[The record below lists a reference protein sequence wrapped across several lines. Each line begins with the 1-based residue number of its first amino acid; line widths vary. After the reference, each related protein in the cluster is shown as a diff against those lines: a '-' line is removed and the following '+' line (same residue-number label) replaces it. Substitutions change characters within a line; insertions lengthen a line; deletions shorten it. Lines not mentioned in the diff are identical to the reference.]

1 MSRLCLTDATID
13 AIRATTGRVIAG
25 VMVPDNNRELK
36 DHFSSLAIALD
47 NGSYLHLFATSVDHA
62 SGEYFRLE
70 AEPVRS
76 LPSNFA
82 KHEPV
87 RWAIAQPLMR
97 ELAGTSID
105 QANVL
110 QESMDDW
117 GLVDVGVCFS
127 TSSSK
132 AITVR
137 AEHSSLPM
145 TLDVQVT
152 S

>member
-1 MSRLCLTDATID
+1 
-13 AIRATTGRVIAG
+13 
-25 VMVPDNNRELK
+25 MVPDNNRELK
-36 DHFSSLAIALD
+36 DSFSSLGIALD
-47 NGSYLHLFATSVDHA
+47 NGTYLHLFPTSIDHA

-70 AEPVRS
+70 VEPVQS
-76 LPSNFA
+76 LPPRFM
-82 KHEPV
+82 KREPV

-97 ELAGTSID
+97 ELAGTKID
-105 QANVL
+105 QAKVL

-132 AITVR
+132 AVTVR
-137 AEHSSLPM
+137 AEHSNAPM
-145 TLDVQVT
+145 TLDVQVA